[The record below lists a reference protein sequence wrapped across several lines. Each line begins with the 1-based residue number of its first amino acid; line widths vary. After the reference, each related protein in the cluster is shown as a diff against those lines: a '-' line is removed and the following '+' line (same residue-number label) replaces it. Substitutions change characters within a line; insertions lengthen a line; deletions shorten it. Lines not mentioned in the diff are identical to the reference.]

1 HIYLKKPKGVSM
13 AQNIGF
19 IDGVDLK
26 AHVNNY
32 VLVPPSNNA
41 KGMYEW
47 DMVHSPT
54 SGEMT
59 EAPLE
64 LINVLRELKPAYEY
78 DA

>member
-1 HIYLKKPKGVSM
+1 MEDGISNLKKPRCFHGAKYR
-13 AQNIGF
+13 F
-19 IDGVDLK
+19 YDGVDLK

-59 EAPLE
+59 ERL
-64 LINVLRELKPAYEY
+64 LS
-78 DA
+78 